1 MYLAGLTQHAVVIHT
16 YLSMVKSG
24 KVLNK
29 IFRHEMEHLI
39 DNSCNIK
46 SSMYKILIN
55 FNFQGIMVEFSFH
68 ILNIREKYW

>member
-1 MYLAGLTQHAVVIHT
+1 MDLAELTQHDVVIDT

-24 KVLNK
+24 K

-46 SSMYKILIN
+46 SSMYKILIK

>member
-1 MYLAGLTQHAVVIHT
+1 MDLAELTQHDVVIDT

-24 KVLNK
+24 K

-46 SSMYKILIN
+46 SSMYKILIK
-55 FNFQGIMVEFSFH
+55 FNF
-68 ILNIREKYW
+68 

>member
-55 FNFQGIMVEFSFH
+55 YGRVFISYSEHSGK
-68 ILNIREKYW
+68 ILVVLL